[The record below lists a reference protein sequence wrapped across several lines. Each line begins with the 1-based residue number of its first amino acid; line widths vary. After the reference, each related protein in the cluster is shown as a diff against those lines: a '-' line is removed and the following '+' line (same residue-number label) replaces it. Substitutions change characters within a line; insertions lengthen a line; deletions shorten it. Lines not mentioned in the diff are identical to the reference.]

1 MKQQSIEEIKPTIL
15 DTLTET
21 TSAFSSQNLNNVID
35 IDTEFDNPQ
44 LVAVYVK
51 DIYKYLHELEV
62 NWGCHEYFFL
72 SFATLF
78 WMQVN
83 SPIKANYMEGYKIRP
98 TMRSILID
106 WMIEVHGRFKLL
118 QETLFLTVA
127 IMDRFLQVW
136 NIPTAL

>member
-62 NWGCHEYFFL
+62 N
-72 SFATLF
+72 
-78 WMQVN
+78 
-83 SPIKANYMEGYKIRP
+83 
-98 TMRSILID
+98 
-106 WMIEVHGRFKLL
+106 
-118 QETLFLTVA
+118 
-127 IMDRFLQVW
+127 
-136 NIPTAL
+136 